1 MPAAKKVNK
10 KKGTKKVTKEVVSD
24 TVTVSNTQVD
34 AQALL
39 SEATMEG
46 GSAVKPAPA
55 KKSKQMKPKKAKKL
69 KKGGGK
75 VVQEAVVEAP
85 VEAAVEVVVEAPV
98 ETPVE
103 TTVAPETSTVES
115 TTGTTEQTTVQNTES
130 DSSKQAKQTGAGK
143 KIRSFKVLLP
153 NSENYEGRFTGLTPY
168 QAANKALSK
177 YYRENKNPKSEIRFS
192 IKESTRGSKRSTY
205 TYNGKRE
212 KLKIPVQ
219 YSIDNGK
226 TIVKNFKNRL
236 TKIKKAELAKLSL

>member
-1 MPAAKKVNK
+1 MPAKKVNK

-24 TVTVSNTQVD
+24 AVTVSNTPVDEQV
-34 AQALL
+34 L
-39 SEATMEG
+39 SSEPVMEG
-46 GSAVKPAPA
+46 GSAAKPA

-75 VVQEAVVEAP
+75 VVQEAVVEEH
-85 VEAAVEVVVEAPV
+85 VEAAVEAPV

-103 TTVAPETSTVES
+103 TTVAPENQMGELTTS
-115 TTGTTEQTTVQNTES
+115 TTEQTTVQNTES

-212 KLKIPVQ
+212 KLKTPVQ